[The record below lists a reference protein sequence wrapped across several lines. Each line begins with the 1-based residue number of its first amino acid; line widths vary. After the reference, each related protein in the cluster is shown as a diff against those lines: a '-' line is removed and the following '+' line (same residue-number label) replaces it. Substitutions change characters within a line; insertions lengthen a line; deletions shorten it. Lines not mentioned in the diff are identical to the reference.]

1 MDFQF
6 NICYTLFYIDHVC
19 CWYSQHCHRQSKDST
34 LSLDVILRELGNHNW
49 KGYWPKLD
57 PIHCLSAKS
66 NLLSPFHYTFLFL
79 YPLKTLENL
88 WFFMFLW
95 GTERDQWHE
104 NGLKPTIQL
113 LLGIDWKLSKSNNTY
128 CIFFFTIYLFFN
140 RLKIIAAFV
149 VLRSDM
155 KQATS
160 HQLSSVFYQLFN
172 NFWHNLQ
179 NLIC

>member
-66 NLLSPFHYTFLFL
+66 NLLSPFNYTFLFL
-79 YPLKTLENL
+79 FRLKTLENL
-88 WFFMFLW
+88 WFFDVFMGYRKRPVAWKRVKAHHTTSL
-95 GTERDQWHE
+95 R
-104 NGLKPTIQL
+104 NRL
-113 LLGIDWKLSKSNNTY
+113 KLSKSNNTY
-128 CIFFFTIYLFFN
+128 CNFLFTIYLFFN
-140 RLKIIAAFV
+140 RLKIIVAFV